1 MQGSPVGI
9 CWYRPEDYA
18 RLMAMFT
25 DRQRLADTYEEW
37 LKEAKKVSG
46 TLTLEGFNIVK
57 VYIDPET
64 FPAWCKKNG
73 LEMDAKARAQYA
85 LGIAQGKHPPKP

>member
-1 MQGSPVGI
+1 
-9 CWYRPEDYA
+9 
-18 RLMAMFT
+18 MAKGG
-25 DRQRLADTYEEW
+25 EEG
-37 LKEAKKVSG
+37 VSG

-85 LGIAQGKHPPKP
+85 LGIAQGKHPPKH